1 MKTYKKLLYLFV
13 MVMFVVALAGCG
25 GNAANNSENTNTT
38 ENTANAENTTENTAN
53 SGNNAAAEEPTEEPA
68 AEEPAE
74 EPAAEPTEEPA
85 AEPTEEPAEEPAM
98 EPVTLRYANWNLGT
112 EEENN
117 IQRQLVQ
124 AYLEANP
131 HVTIEFVD
139 MSAEGGWDA
148 VLTSYAAKG
157 ELPDVFM
164 ANNVP
169 LYVQND
175 WLADLSAM
183 VEADTDWANVPQVL
197 KDSVTYNGQVLG
209 MPAAQFVMG
218 YFVNKDLYEAAN
230 LDAPEY
236 GFTVEEFEA
245 AVTAMNNIEQGV
257 LGLDEMEF
265 VMGWYA
271 NTQDPNLKWFSFD
284 GAHMNYNSA
293 AFKDAV
299 AKAGELKPY
308 TWQGLT
314 DEQKANFTATG
325 PWELFLNQE
334 VGMRWDASWSVPN
347 YVQNATFEWD
357 FVGIPG
363 GNQAMVMDVM
373 VVSKTTA
380 HMEEAYK
387 FAKYMSFSSEAYAKE
402 AELAAAMSSAPK
414 MPVSVDAASLE
425 LYTQFVD
432 VPGILTALENL
443 DNSLIESLAKV
454 VPGYINARWEGKPGI
469 DVGEDL
475 DVNMWFMF
483 NFANDGRYKY
493 EDYSAQL
500 EEFAN
505 QILDDAAATLNQ

>member
-1 MKTYKKLLYLFV
+1 MRTMTKRFLLLV
-13 MVMFVVALAGCG
+13 LLITALVACG
-25 GNAANNSENTNTT
+25 GGGATEETAEQPAAT
-38 ENTANAENTTENTAN
+38 EAP
-53 SGNNAAAEEPTEEPA
+53 AEEPVAEEPVVEEPA
-68 AEEPAE
+68 ATEAPAE
-74 EPAAEPTEEPA
+74 EPAAEEA
-85 AEPTEEPAEEPAM
+85 

-117 IQRQLVQ
+117 IQRQMVQ
-124 AYLEANP
+124 AYIDANP

-175 WLADLSAM
+175 WLADLT
-183 VEADTDWANVPQVL
+183 ELTQADADWANVPQVL
-197 KDSVTYNGQVLG
+197 KDSVTYSDQVLG
-209 MPAAQFVMG
+209 LPAAQFVMG

-236 GFTVEEFEA
+236 GFSVEEFNE
-245 AVTAMNNIEQGV
+245 AVTSLHNVQQGV

-271 NTQDPNLKWFSFD
+271 NTQDSNLKWFSYD
-284 GAHMNYNSA
+284 GTQMNYNST
-293 AFKDAV
+293 AFKDAITM
-299 AKAGELKPY
+299 AGEMRQY
-308 TWQGLT
+308 TWQGLSE
-314 DEQKANFTATG
+314 EQIATFKSVG

-334 VGMRWDASWSVPN
+334 VGLRWDASWSVPN

-363 GNQAMVMDVM
+363 GNQALVADVM

-380 HMEEAYK
+380 NLEEAYN
-387 FAKYMSFSSEAYAKE
+387 FARWMTFSTEAYAKE
-402 AELAAAMSSAPK
+402 AELASAMGSAPK

-425 LYTQFVD
+425 LYKEFVD
-432 VPGILTALENL
+432 KPGILAALDNL

-469 DVGEDL
+469 DIGEDL

-505 QILDDAAATLNQ
+505 QILADAAAEMNP